1 MATSRLL
8 FSHDEHRRDVIEDV
22 IWLTDNG
29 ESPEQVARRL
39 GYASA
44 KTLARVLEKWGE
56 PSLARRLTRP
66 RQGVWAA

>member
-1 MATSRLL
+1 MPSRR
-8 FSHDEHRRDVIEDV
+8 FDEADEHRQRVIEDV
-22 IWLTDNG
+22 IWFTDCDAA
-29 ESPEQVARRL
+29 PEHIATRL

-44 KTLARVLEKWGE
+44 ATLARVLEKWGE